1 MKILRRNYSTDIRS
15 VFNLSNLF
23 YFTKLKGII
32 LKYNTMTRF
41 ESDVFDFVEATLG
54 MDAAIKNYCFWSDV
68 ALRFRYMGYLAT
80 LPVKFVKLVWKN
92 FKEKGV
98 I

>member
-1 MKILRRNYSTDIRS
+1 MDIRS

-41 ESDVFDFVEATLG
+41 ESDIFDFNNIPMSELDKAYIDYEPLYDTV
-54 MDAAIKNYCFWSDV
+54 DWYF
-68 ALRFRYMGYLAT
+68 
-80 LPVKFVKLVWKN
+80 
-92 FKEKGV
+92 EK
-98 I
+98 